1 MKKILFKDIDKE
13 LKKAGISS
21 DCNKIANMTSFGV
34 YHYHEWDH
42 GYETY
47 YGYNGTRRE
56 FYSDMKEMTDFL
68 YSYSECRK
76 LTELIVTPWYNYNQ
90 FAVNA
95 KYYDNCT
102 DIYEEICDFL
112 KRNSIRRNSRTG
124 IELSINSNKKDLEMI
139 IEGAFRGITTLC
151 IFFRQ
156 NAVMLEPTHH
166 FGFNFWVSNYMEEIE
181 FVKQLLKSYP
191 NLQIFEKK

>member
-1 MKKILFKDIDKE
+1 MNKILFKDIDKE

-21 DCNKIANMTSFGV
+21 DYNKIVNMPSFDV

-56 FYSDMKEMTDFL
+56 FYSDMKEITSFL
-68 YSYSECRK
+68 YSYAEYHK
-76 LTELIVTPWYNYNQ
+76 LTEFIVTPWYSYDQ
-90 FAVNA
+90 FVDNA

-102 DIYEEICDFL
+102 DIYKEISDFL
-112 KRNSIRRNSRTG
+112 KRNAIRRNSRTG
-124 IELSINSNKKDLEMI
+124 IELSLNSNKKDLEMI
-139 IEGAFRGITTLC
+139 IEGAFRGISTLC
-151 IFFRQ
+151 IFFKE

-166 FGFNFWVSNYMEEIE
+166 FGFNFWTSNYLEETEI
-181 FVKQLLKSYP
+181 VKRLLRSYP
-191 NLQIFEKK
+191 YLQIWEA